1 MCRHFNP
8 DSLIG
13 LILFF
18 ILVYPQMLLSFPDK
32 FNEQS
37 LTPEKLIKNLRTQN
51 FSGEKIDFV
60 FSNTNIL
67 EMLLHL
73 EKVSGMDFDV
83 DPKIKTYATY
93 HLKDVP
99 WDEALSILLRDNDL
113 NIDTRYNH
121 IKIFQG
127 QKYEVVFT
135 EPNKARIVIFLYSH
149 FSKFLL
155 GLLFGVMLFTGFRI
169 YRKLNPVQKAH
180 LKKLLDPE
188 SADEIQKR
196 LQFLLGVEKIYRDEN
211 LSLLALSEKLNIT
224 PHQLS
229 WVINDKMNQSFSTL
243 INRYRIEDVKK
254 RLAEGTKINSTILQ
268 MAFDSGFST
277 KTAFNRAFKKFTGL
291 TPTQYR
297 KNNNH

>member
-1 MCRHFNP
+1 
-8 DSLIG
+8 
-13 LILFF
+13 
-18 ILVYPQMLLSFPDK
+18 MLLY
-32 FNEQS
+32 
-37 LTPEKLIKNLRTQN
+37 L
-51 FSGEKIDFV
+51 EKI
-60 FSNTNIL
+60 
-67 EMLLHL
+67 
-73 EKVSGMDFDV
+73 SGMDFDV
-83 DPKIKTYATY
+83 DPKIKAYATY
-93 HLKDVP
+93 HLKDIP
-99 WDEALSILLRDNDL
+99 WDEALAILLRDNDL
-113 NIDTRYNH
+113 NIDSSYTS

-127 QKYEVVFT
+127 KKYEVVFT
-135 EPNKARIVIFLYSH
+135 EPDKARIVIFLYRH
-149 FSKFLL
+149 FFKIML
-155 GLLFGVMLFTGFRI
+155 GLLFLITLLISFRL
-169 YRKLNPVQKAH
+169 YRKFNHVKKAN

-196 LQFLLGVEKIYRDEN
+196 LIFLLDVEKIYRNEN
-211 LSLLALSEKLNIT
+211 LSLLTLSEKLNVT

-254 RLAEGTKINSTILQ
+254 RLADGTKNDSTILQ

>member
-1 MCRHFNP
+1 
-8 DSLIG
+8 
-13 LILFF
+13 
-18 ILVYPQMLLSFPDK
+18 
-32 FNEQS
+32 
-37 LTPEKLIKNLRTQN
+37 
-51 FSGEKIDFV
+51 
-60 FSNTNIL
+60 
-67 EMLLHL
+67 MLLHL
-73 EKVSGMDFDV
+73 EKISGIDFDV

-93 HLKDVP
+93 HLKDIP
-99 WDEALSILLRDNDL
+99 WDEVLAILLKDNDL
-113 NIDTRYNH
+113 KIDSSYNSM
-121 IKIFQG
+121 KIFQG

-135 EPNKARIVIFLYSH
+135 EPDKARIVIFLYRH
-149 FSKFLL
+149 FFKIIL
-155 GLLFGVMLFTGFRI
+155 GLLILITLFISFRI
-169 YRKLNPVQKAH
+169 YRKLNHVKKAD
-180 LKKLLDPE
+180 LKKLLDPD

-196 LQFLLGVEKIYRDEN
+196 LMFLLDVEKIYRDEN
-211 LSLLALSEKLNIT
+211 LNLLTLSDKLNIT

-254 RLAEGTKINSTILQ
+254 RLADGTKNDSTILQ